1 MSRKKKET
9 TKIHATGTFAGS
21 KVVLLWSKGKGITLK
36 HKDEEL
42 NKIIQMIIDGMY
54 LDDKLF
60 LFANNY
66 YVEKGTALWA
76 YIILKNI
83 FEKLEKIEMNGEEP
97 TIPYEEGVVY

>member
-9 TKIHATGTFAGS
+9 TKMQASGTFAGS

-36 HKDEEL
+36 DKDEEL
-42 NKIIQMIIDGMY
+42 NETIQLLIEGMY

-60 LFANNY
+60 GFANNY
-66 YVEKGTALWA
+66 YVEKGSALWA
-76 YIILKNI
+76 YIIFNNI

-97 TIPYEEGVVY
+97 TIPYEEGVIY